1 MKTLLFPGWASF
13 ESFYKKEIKEEFF
26 YMEHYNKYDEKEEVN
41 IIAWS
46 MGTLKAL
53 EFIKTHKVNKLIL
66 MAPTRDFTETTDEK
80 SVNLM
85 IEGLKKNKIITLKN
99 FYKMSFNDMEIF
111 REFWNEYE
119 NEIRNLSEEK
129 LIEELKILRDTKI
142 ENIDFQN
149 VKKVYVFYG
158 QKDKIIPVNDIF
170 LKVGK
175 NTEYL
180 RGHNFIYKNEEL
192 KELVRSLLND

>member
-13 ESFYKKEIKEEFF
+13 ESFYKKEIKEGFF